1 MNNDYNV
8 CYAYREDISVYPL
21 NRFTDIADDRLF
33 FCPAGMFHFLII
45 ENGACQLRA
54 NYVPHCLSKH
64 MFTVFREGLCISDI
78 GFSDD
83 FHGWLIAVKS
93 DFLHSA
99 MGPNVLPVKGLFEQ
113 RLLAPVMCMKAT
125 DFDRV
130 KGYIGLLVQN
140 LTLTTH
146 LYQYGLIQNIL
157 CCINLELW
165 DITSRI
171 SPDELHQE
179 HLPSMHEKLAFEYIW
194 LVHNHCLTDHEVS
207 IYADRL
213 NVSAAHLTRVLKS
226 VTGKTASEWI
236 AETLLNEIKRLL
248 HHPGSSI
255 QSIAYKANFSDQ
267 AALSKFFK
275 KNTGTTPMEYRRMV
289 SRKGY

>member
-1 MNNDYNV
+1 MY
-8 CYAYREDISVYPL
+8 
-21 NRFTDIADDRLF
+21 
-33 FCPAGMFHFLII
+33 
-45 ENGACQLRA
+45 
-54 NYVPHCLSKH
+54 
-64 MFTVFREGLCISDI
+64 FRHW
-78 GFSDD
+78 FSDD

-99 MGPNVLPVKGLFEQ
+99 MGPNMLPVKGLFEQ
-113 RLLAPVMCMKAT
+113 RLLAPGHVHEGDRLRQSERLHRTACSE
-125 DFDRV
+125 FDTYYSPLSIRAYTEYFV
-130 KGYIGLLVQN
+130 L
-140 LTLTTH
+140 H
-146 LYQYGLIQNIL
+146 
-157 CCINLELW
+157 NLELM

-179 HLPSMHEKLAFEYIW
+179 HLPSMHEKLAFEYIR

-207 IYADRL
+207 MYADRL